1 MEELD
6 SAIAMARQYRSR
18 FKIVTLDGQVMN
30 PGGSM
35 TGGSVAKEAGFLSR
49 ANELKRLTAQEAT
62 LQAQKEETEAALAEA
77 QRAVEKTEF
86 EADRHPK
93 QLRAAEDE
101 VLRLEGRK
109 KQHAVLLQAL
119 GTRLPRP
126 GGMETLTRGRASRLT
141 GSGPPDRG
149 SWRPCAISWPM
160 RKAP

>member
-1 MEELD
+1 MDTESDAKAAIGFFEAHRRGPGHLPAPQRHLPRSLQESGWTAAGALWGGLPPGPLRGPVPGIVENLLGRTVIVEELD

-77 QRAVEKTEF
+77 QRAV
-86 EADRHPK
+86 
-93 QLRAAEDE
+93 
-101 VLRLEGRK
+101 GR
-109 KQHAVLLQAL
+109 
-119 GTRLPRP
+119 R
-126 GGMETLTRGRASRLT
+126 S
-141 GSGPPDRG
+141 S
-149 SWRPCAISWPM
+149 S
-160 RKAP
+160 

>member
-1 MEELD
+1 
-6 SAIAMARQYRSR
+6 
-18 FKIVTLDGQVMN
+18 MN

-86 EADRHPK
+86 ELTATRE

-101 VLRLEGRK
+101 VLRLEGEEK
-109 KQHAVLLQAL
+109 AACCAPS
-119 GTRLPRP
+119 GS
-126 GGMETLTRGRASRLT
+126 GGRGCLGRA
-141 GSGPPDRG
+141 GDGDAEDAPPD
-149 SWRPCAISWPM
+149 
-160 RKAP
+160 